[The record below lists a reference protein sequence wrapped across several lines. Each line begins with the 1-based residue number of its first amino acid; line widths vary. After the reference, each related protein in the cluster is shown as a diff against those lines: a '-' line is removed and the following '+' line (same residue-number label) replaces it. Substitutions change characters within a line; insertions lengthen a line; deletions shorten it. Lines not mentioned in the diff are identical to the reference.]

1 MLLVTF
7 FDSLP
12 DFLREIILEC
22 LILLVILLFLFIIF
36 AIFDFWEG

>member
-12 DFLREIILEC
+12 DCLREIILEC
-22 LILLVILLFLFIIF
+22 FILLVILLFLFIIF
-36 AIFDFWEG
+36 AICDF